1 MDMICFLKNA
11 SPYLMTF
18 ESLIVIS
25 GMCFLF
31 SRGQYRVVYLT
42 PEYVSLDST
51 FLAEIQKS
59 VGEDI
64 IEKKKQIKAKVQISQ
79 FKLLGC

>member
-1 MDMICFLKNA
+1 MICFLKNA

-18 ESLIVIS
+18 ESPIVIS

-64 IEKKKQIKAKVQISQ
+64 IEKKNKSKQRYK
-79 FKLLGC
+79 

>member
-1 MDMICFLKNA
+1 MLLD
-11 SPYLMTF
+11 PYLMSF

-25 GMCFLF
+25 GLCFLF
-31 SRGQYRVVYLT
+31 SRGQYRMVYLT
-42 PEYVSLDST
+42 PEYVSLDTT

-64 IEKKKQIKAKVQISQ
+64 IEKKQIKAKVQISQ

>member
-1 MDMICFLKNA
+1 
-11 SPYLMTF
+11 MTF

-64 IEKKKQIKAKVQISQ
+64 IEKKNKSKQRYK
-79 FKLLGC
+79 

>member
-1 MDMICFLKNA
+1 MICFLKNA
-11 SPYLMTF
+11 SPYLMSF

-51 FLAEIQKS
+51 FLAEVQKS

-64 IEKKKQIKAKVQISQ
+64 IEKKQIKAKVQISQ

>member
-1 MDMICFLKNA
+1 MIGFLKNA
-11 SPYLMTF
+11 SPYLMSF
-18 ESLIVIS
+18 ESLRVIS

-31 SRGQYRVVYLT
+31 SRGQYRMVYLT
-42 PEYVSLDST
+42 PEYVSLDTT

-59 VGEDI
+59 VGKDI
-64 IEKKKQIKAKVQISQ
+64 IEKKQIKAKVQISQ